1 MSYALRITRTAKE
14 LTAFWERLS
23 GASLRLIV
31 YEHQAARP
39 HCHALVEGASVGT
52 DSMKNWIKKALGVS
66 TFPKTDWQ
74 FKAPTDNPLG
84 FITYMS
90 KGTLEPVYMK
100 GFEPEQV
107 NTLKGNWL
115 TYATA
120 LRSHNPRKPEAPP
133 LKWAEMLDIAE
144 ERLRKEP
151 TAHIGINN
159 LNLYISNLAIPI
171 AKKVVYVENKAI
183 VGRHKFRDFVDTLVA
198 RCGPGEA
205 WQWST
210 EIFMG
215 YR

>member
-14 LTAFWERLS
+14 LMAFWERLG

-31 YEHQAARP
+31 YEHSAARP

-74 FKAPTDNPLG
+74 FKASTDNPLG

-90 KGTLEPVYMK
+90 KGTLEPVYNK

-115 TYATA
+115 SYATA
-120 LRSHNPRKPEAPP
+120 MRSQGPRKPVAEP
-133 LKWAEMLDIAE
+133 LKWADMLDIAE
-144 ERLRKEP
+144 KRLRDEERHAES
-151 TAHIGINN
+151 TFRVI
-159 LNLYISNLAIPI
+159 NLAIGI
-171 AKKVVYVENKAI
+171 AKQVVYIENKAL
-183 VGRHKFRDFVDTLVA
+183 VGRHKFRDFVDTIIARVA
-198 RCGPGEA
+198 DNQE
-205 WQWST
+205 WQRNQ
-210 EIFMG
+210 EIFMQ
-215 YR
+215 YK